1 MSSKEVGAIGS
12 LGLRDSSQGLDTLY
26 NQDVQSTNLAYE
38 NRRGSVPADGHDG

>member
-38 NRRGSVPADGHDG
+38 NRIALRRRGICSG